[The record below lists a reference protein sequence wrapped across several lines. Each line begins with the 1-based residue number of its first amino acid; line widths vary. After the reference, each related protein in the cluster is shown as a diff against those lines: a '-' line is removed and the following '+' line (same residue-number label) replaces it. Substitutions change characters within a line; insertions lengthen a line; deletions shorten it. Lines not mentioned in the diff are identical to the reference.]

1 MSRFRLIRLATLL
14 GLAALVLNACSGEEL
29 QHRERFYALGT
40 LVEVTIHGQPERTA
54 LAAADR
60 VRRRLEDYQQRWHPA
75 GDGELGQINR
85 ALAAGETSPAASD
98 ELLALLATGR
108 ELERLSG
115 GLFTPAI
122 GELIRLWGFEDDGRD
137 AQRPDPQALEA
148 WLSARP
154 SLRDLR
160 EEDGRLASDH
170 TGLRLNLG
178 GYAKGYLIGQAVD
191 DLRRQGIERAV
202 VNVGGDLLTLGEPRG
217 RPWRIGIRHPH
228 QEGIIASLEVGA
240 DTAVFTSGD
249 YERDFEQDGERYHHI
264 LDPRSG
270 HPARGLSA
278 ATVVHSDPVRADA
291 ASTALMLAGPEDW
304 PAVAR
309 RLGVQRIMLVEP
321 DGRIH
326 LTESMQAHLRV
337 EQTPEAGVR
346 SWPDP

>member
-1 MSRFRLIRLATLL
+1 M
-14 GLAALVLNACSGEEL
+14 
-29 QHRERFYALGT
+29 
-40 LVEVTIHGQPERTA
+40 
-54 LAAADR
+54 
-60 VRRRLEDYQQRWHPA
+60 
-75 GDGELGQINR
+75 
-85 ALAAGETSPAASD
+85 
-98 ELLALLATGR
+98 
-108 ELERLSG
+108 
-115 GLFTPAI
+115 
-122 GELIRLWGFEDDGRD
+122 
-137 AQRPDPQALEA
+137 
-148 WLSARP
+148 
-154 SLRDLR
+154 
-160 EEDGRLASDH
+160 
-170 TGLRLNLG
+170 
-178 GYAKGYLIGQAVD
+178 
-191 DLRRQGIERAV
+191 